1 MTVNQVQLDKIAERI
16 ESSFG
21 GTLPMMGQQLNESD
35 DDAFRRVLTDPTYQT
50 YLQDQVNRQIIR
62 DYLVNAV
69 MLGYISDERFLEL
82 SQLASTSQGRSTLS
96 LHMLMSSVEAA
107 NDLLPQV
114 IQESLKSMEPAASSP
129 PHMVLVKP

>member
-1 MTVNQVQLDKIAERI
+1 VNQVQLDKIAERI
-16 ESSFG
+16 ETSFG
-21 GTLPMMGQQLNESD
+21 STLPMMGQQLNESD

-69 MLGYISDERFLEL
+69 MFGYISDERFLEL

-114 IQESLKSMEPAASSP
+114 IKESLKSMQPIASSP
-129 PHMVLVKP
+129 PHMVLVKS

>member
-1 MTVNQVQLDKIAERI
+1 MNQVQLDKIAERI
-16 ESSFG
+16 ETSFG
-21 GTLPMMGQQLNESD
+21 STLPMMGQQLNESD

-69 MLGYISDERFLEL
+69 MFGYISDERFLEL

-114 IQESLKSMEPAASSP
+114 IKESLKSMQPIASSP
-129 PHMVLVKP
+129 PHMVLVKS